1 MNSTDMQMEQFL
13 AELEQRLRET
23 PGIEDALEGLLFFLG
38 FFISIIAVV
47 AVIGVIAWILQRFA
61 YWKIFVK
68 AGEKGWKSLIPFY
81 DTYTVFKI
89 VWKPLMYWISLA
101 VGVVS
106 ILCSFIGGDIAQ
118 ILSSVCSL
126 VTIVLGIKLCSRLS
140 KSFGHGNWFAAGLI
154 FFSTIFLLIIA
165 LGKSQYT
172 KPVVEEKAKAIEE

>member
-68 AGEKGWKSLIPFY
+68 AGEKGWKAL
-81 DTYTVFKI
+81 
-89 VWKPLMYWISLA
+89 KPLSAARRARWQSAFLPA
-101 VGVVS
+101 
-106 ILCSFIGGDIAQ
+106 FA
-118 ILSSVCSL
+118 SVKTQRMNCP
-126 VTIVLGIKLCSRLS
+126 T
-140 KSFGHGNWFAAGLI
+140 
-154 FFSTIFLLIIA
+154 
-165 LGKSQYT
+165 
-172 KPVVEEKAKAIEE
+172 